1 MSGMAFTEKLAAA
14 VTRNESLLC
23 VGLDPELEL
32 FPSHLQRE
40 PATIVEFNRA
50 IIEAT
55 QDLVCC
61 YKPNIAFYQRY
72 GAEGW
77 AALRATIS
85 SVPPHIPVL
94 LDAKS
99 GDVGNTMRAYA
110 DAAFLELKADAVTLA
125 PWYGHDAIR
134 PFLAY
139 RDRGVF
145 LVCRTSNAGG
155 ADFQDALIE
164 GEPLYLRVARRAV
177 EWNRPH
183 GHIGLV
189 VGATGPAQAR
199 AVRAAA
205 PELAFLVPGLGAQG
219 ADLEAAVGAALRSDG
234 AGILAAAS
242 RSILYAGSGPDY
254 AGAARAE
261 AQRLRA
267 ALNLARAAG
276 VHTR

>member
-1 MSGMAFTEKLAAA
+1 MSRMAFTEKLAAV

-40 PATIVEFNRA
+40 PATIIEFNRT

-77 AALRATIS
+77 AALRATIG

-219 ADLEAAVGAALRSDG
+219 ADLEAAVGAALRIDG